1 MRLKFKRIIIALI
14 IIFITIFLALFARE
28 TLQEKSKTNNSSVNT
43 NITDIFT
50 NNSQIELEEAYVTKV
65 IDGDTIWA
73 LINGNEEKIRLI
85 GIDCPEYTKEI
96 EAYGKEATEFTTEK
110 LLNKTIY
117 LQKDITNTL
126 PAPSAEEK
134 KLNSPSD
141 YNGRTEETEP
151 VLLRPMIKIPS
162 QQKQQNLQPAVN
174 KQTPSSKTQP
184 VKNIQNNKNI
194 KQENKQE
201 QDTEKHVPY
210 YDWNLKNIYLQKIGK
225 LSMLNL

>member
-28 TLQEKSKTNNSSVNT
+28 TLQEKSKTNNSSGNT

-117 LQKDITNTL
+117 LQKDITNTDNYDRL
-126 PAPSAEEK
+126 LRYVWTQKIDEITDENTK
-134 KLNSPSD
+134 KLL
-141 YNGRTEETEP
+141 
-151 VLLRPMIKIPS
+151 V
-162 QQKQQNLQPAVN
+162 
-174 KQTPSSKTQP
+174 
-184 VKNIQNNKNI
+184 
-194 KQENKQE
+194 
-201 QDTEKHVPY
+201 
-210 YDWNLKNIYLQKIGK
+210 
-225 LSMLNL
+225 

>member
-1 MRLKFKRIIIALI
+1 MRFKFKRIIIALI
-14 IIFITIFLALFARE
+14 IIFITIFLALFARA
-28 TLQEKSKTNNSSVNT
+28 TLQEKSKTNTSSRNT

-117 LQKDITNTL
+117 LQKDITNTD
-126 PAPSAEEK
+126 
-134 KLNSPSD
+134 N
-141 YNGRTEETEP
+141 YGR
-151 VLLRPMIKIPS
+151 LLRYVWTQKIDEITDENTKNYLFNYTLVYEGLANSNYYKPNTTL
-162 QQKQQNLQPAVN
+162 QNYLEEAEDYA
-174 KQTPSSKTQP
+174 K
-184 VKNIQNNKNI
+184 
-194 KQENKQE
+194 ENKKGMWQ
-201 QDTEKHVPY
+201 
-210 YDWNLKNIYLQKIGK
+210 
-225 LSMLNL
+225 